1 MLFTVLITFLI
12 LDSIYLTLTKNY
24 YNNLVTKIQKSPLEL
39 KIMPAAGA
47 YSIILFS
54 WYYFVFQNIKN
65 QSKKKSIIDSAV
77 LGFCMYSLFDFTN
90 MAIFKNW
97 DLKTVIIDSIWGS
110 ILYTLTTIIYLI
122 SI

>member
-1 MLFTVLITFLI
+1 
-12 LDSIYLTLTKNY
+12 
-24 YNNLVTKIQKSPLEL
+24 
-39 KIMPAAGA
+39 MPAVGA
-47 YSIILFS
+47 YSVILFS
-54 WYYFVFQNIKN
+54 WYYFVFQNIKK

-77 LGFCMYSLFDFTN
+77 LGLCMYSLFDFTN

>member
-12 LDSIYLTLTKNY
+12 LDSIYLTTTKNY
-24 YNNLVTKIQKSPLEL
+24 YNNLVTKIQKSPLTL
-39 KIMPAAGA
+39 KIMPAVGA
-47 YSIILFS
+47 YSVILFS
-54 WYYFVFQNIKN
+54 WYYFVFQNIKK

-77 LGFCMYSLFDFTN
+77 LGLCMYSLFDFTN

>member
-12 LDSIYLTLTKNY
+12 LDSIYLTTTKNY
-24 YNNLVTKIQKSPLEL
+24 YNNLVTKIQKSPLNL
-39 KIMPAAGA
+39 KIMPAVGA
-47 YSIILFS
+47 YSVILFS
-54 WYYFVFQNIKN
+54 WYYFVFQNIKK

-77 LGFCMYSLFDFTN
+77 LGLCMYSLFDFTN

>member
-1 MLFTVLITFLI
+1 MLFSVLITFLI

-39 KIMPAAGA
+39 KIMPAVGA

-65 QSKKKSIIDSAV
+65 QSKKKV
-77 LGFCMYSLFDFTN
+77 
-90 MAIFKNW
+90 
-97 DLKTVIIDSIWGS
+97 
-110 ILYTLTTIIYLI
+110 
-122 SI
+122 

>member
-1 MLFTVLITFLI
+1 MLFSVLITFLI

-24 YNNLVTKIQKSPLEL
+24 YNNLVTKIQKSPLKL
-39 KIMPAAGA
+39 KIMPAVGA

-77 LGFCMYSLFDFTN
+77 LGFCMYCLFDFTN

>member
-1 MLFTVLITFLI
+1 MFFSVLITFLI

-39 KIMPAAGA
+39 KIMPAVGA

-65 QSKKKSIIDSAV
+65 QSKKKSIIDSVV

>member
-12 LDSIYLTLTKNY
+12 LDSIYLTTTKNY
-24 YNNLVTKIQKSPLEL
+24 YNNLVTKIQKSPLNL
-39 KIMPAAGA
+39 KIMPAVGA
-47 YSIILFS
+47 YSVILFS
-54 WYYFVFQNIKN
+54 WYYFVFQNIKK

-77 LGFCMYSLFDFTN
+77 LGLCMYSLFDFTN

-110 ILYTLTTIIYLI
+110 ILYTLTTFIYLI

>member
-1 MLFTVLITFLI
+1 
-12 LDSIYLTLTKNY
+12 
-24 YNNLVTKIQKSPLEL
+24 
-39 KIMPAAGA
+39 
-47 YSIILFS
+47 
-54 WYYFVFQNIKN
+54 
-65 QSKKKSIIDSAV
+65 
-77 LGFCMYSLFDFTN
+77 MYCLFDFTN

>member
-39 KIMPAAGA
+39 RIMPAAGA

-54 WYYFVFQNIKN
+54 WFYFVFKNIKN

>member
-39 KIMPAAGA
+39 KVMPAAGA

>member
-1 MLFTVLITFLI
+1 VKFGSETF
-12 LDSIYLTLTKNY
+12 D
-24 YNNLVTKIQKSPLEL
+24 KSKFRLQL
-39 KIMPAAGA
+39 
-47 YSIILFS
+47 
-54 WYYFVFQNIKN
+54 
-65 QSKKKSIIDSAV
+65 DSAV
-77 LGFCMYSLFDFTN
+77 LGFCMYCLFDFTN

>member
-97 DLKTVIIDSIWGS
+97 DIKTVIIDSIWGS